1 MEMQVLTTP
10 ELSEM
15 IDLIRYQMEEAE
27 LTDNGW
33 YDIFC
38 EDCDAQEVS
47 NGPKESLEAF
57 AQRVLEAGWIVND
70 LKRGKSLCPDCAG
83 KEPEVTE
90 EEEREDFKLYEARGK

>member
-10 ELSEM
+10 ALEEM

-57 AQRVLEAGWIVND
+57 AGRVLDAGWIVND
-70 LKRGKSLCPDCAG
+70 LKHGKSLCPICSS
-83 KEPEVTE
+83 KEPVATW
-90 EEEREDFKLYEARGK
+90 ASQ